1 LAPLEIVRHLE
12 KCCGPGNY
20 DYEIEILPEEAEDIT
35 RVLDL

>member
-20 DYEIEILPEEAEDIT
+20 DYEILLGETEDIT